1 MNIKEQLRYEMP
13 EGWWFAFGE
22 QMCKEIQDEIDGW
35 MEEEYNYFDISV
47 KEKYGEL
54 RIYYTIDTETLEEI
68 AEKYEE
74 LSKHTCIRCGR
85 PASWMSRGWI
95 APYCNQCAAE
105 EFDIREKKNPN
116 DSIEWFD
123 IFKAIKKED

>member
-1 MNIKEQLRYEMP
+1 MP

-22 QMCKEIQDEIDGW
+22 QMCKEIQDEINGW

-54 RIYYTIDTETLEEI
+54 RIYYTIDNDTLEEI

-85 PASWMSRGWI
+85 PASWMSKGWVV
-95 APYCNQCAAE
+95 PYCNECTAE
-105 EFDIREKKNPN
+105 EFDIREKMRPGA
-116 DSIEWFD
+116 EWFD
-123 IFKAIKKED
+123 IFTAIKRED